1 MKLPKYAYFQ
11 RSNRSVR
18 RGAPG
23 RPHARLELRHR
34 MLRGP
39 ARPLERRGAGALRL
53 PAGGPLPSVPRFD
66 AAPHH
71 AVPDTAQELVGHLLE
86 LLRAEE
92 LRTDC
97 YIRPLAFYADETIGV
112 RLHDLTP
119 AISMVAFPFGK
130 YFDNDESGAHVTIS
144 SWKRIND
151 NMIPP
156 RGKIAGS
163 YVNSALARSDA
174 QRAGFDDAVTL
185 NKDGHISEGS
195 VANIFLVR
203 HGEVITPPVTDD
215 ILEGITRLTF
225 MTLMKEELGITPSS
239 VRSIAPSWAWR
250 KRRSSW
256 APGRRSSRSRA
267 WTTGRSEGPA
277 RQTDHAA
284 SRSLLRGRSREEA
297 EVPFLVRARLRSRR
311 PGGRLTRPG
320 LRMTGPPTN

>member
-11 RSNRSVR
+11 GRIVPYGEVR
-18 RGAPG
+18 LGVLT
-23 RPHARLELRHR
+23 HALNYGTGCFAG
-34 MLRGP
+34 LRGHWNEEEQELFVF
-39 ARPLERRGAGALRL
+39 RPGDHFHRFLDSTRL
-53 PAGGPLPSVPRFD
+53 LTMQL
-66 AAPHH
+66 
-71 AVPDTAQELVGHLLE
+71 PDTPQELVGHMLE

-144 SWKRIND
+144 SWQRIND

-185 NKDGHISEGS
+185 NKDGHISEAS

-225 MTLMKEELGITPSS
+225 MTLMKEELGITAIE
-239 VRSIAPSWAWR
+239 RSIDRTELGLA
-250 KRRSSW
+250 
-256 APGRRSSRSRA
+256 
-267 WTTGRSEGPA
+267 
-277 RQTDHAA
+277 
-284 SRSLLRGRSREEA
+284 EEA
-297 EVPFLVRARLRSRR
+297 FLVGTGAQIVPVTRVDHRPIGGGRPGKLTMTLRDLYFEVVRGKRPKYRSWCEPVYAPVASGAPRDLRARV
-311 PGGRLTRPG
+311 
-320 LRMTGPPTN
+320 